1 MTAKKEDLKITKC
14 YTYEVKMLVQVIAEN
29 DLEAKEKLDTQG
41 GYVTKRE
48 TTLKDTVSL
57 YSGINKEK

>member
-1 MTAKKEDLKITKC
+1 MAAKKEDLKITKC

>member
-1 MTAKKEDLKITKC
+1 MAAKKEDLKITKC

-29 DLEAKEKLDTQG
+29 ELEANEKLDSQG
-41 GYVTKRE
+41 GHVTKRE

>member
-1 MTAKKEDLKITKC
+1 MAAKKEDLKITKC

-29 DLEAKEKLDTQG
+29 ELEANEKLDSQG

-48 TTLKDTVSL
+48 TTLKDTISL

>member
-1 MTAKKEDLKITKC
+1 
-14 YTYEVKMLVQVIAEN
+14 MLVQVIAEN
-29 DLEAKEKLDTQG
+29 ELEANEKLDSQG
-41 GYVTKRE
+41 GHVTKRE